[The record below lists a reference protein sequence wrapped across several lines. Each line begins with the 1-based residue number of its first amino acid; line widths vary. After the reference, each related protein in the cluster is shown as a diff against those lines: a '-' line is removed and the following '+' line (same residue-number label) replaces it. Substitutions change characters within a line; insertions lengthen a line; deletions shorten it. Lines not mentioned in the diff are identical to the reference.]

1 MTILHIDSSILG
13 ENSVSRDLT
22 AAIVAELTSKSGET
36 VLRRDLADPE
46 TEAAFD
52 GDPVEQLLSA
62 DTLVIGA
69 PMYNFAIPH
78 QLKAWIDS
86 IAVAGKTFQ
95 YTAEGPQGLAGGRR
109 AIVVYASGGVH
120 DGATD
125 FVEPYLRQVLGFIG
139 ISDVTVLRV
148 EGVAISPEARAK
160 AINDARAKVPA
171 IAQKFAA

>member
-22 AAIVAELTSKSGET
+22 AAIVAELTAKGDQT
-36 VLRRDLADPE
+36 VLRRDLADAE

-52 GDPVEQLLSA
+52 GDPVEQLMSA

-95 YTAEGPQGLAGGRR
+95 YTAEGPQGLAGGRH

-120 DGATD
+120 DGTTD

-139 ISDVTVLRV
+139 ITDVTVLRV
-148 EGVAISPEARAK
+148 EGVAISPEAHSK
-160 AINDARAKVPA
+160 AINDARAKVPGLVES
-171 IAQKFAA
+171 IAA

>member
-13 ENSVSRDLT
+13 ENSVSRQLT
-22 AAIVAELTSKSGET
+22 AAVVEHLLAEGPQE
-36 VLRRDLADPE
+36 VLRRDLADAAS
-46 TEAAFD
+46 EAAFD
-52 GDPVEQLLSA
+52 GDPIEQLYAA

-86 IAVAGKTFQ
+86 VAVAGRTFR
-95 YTAEGPQGLAGGRR
+95 YTETGPEGLAGGRR

-139 ISDVTVLRV
+139 ITDVTVLRV
-148 EGVAISPEARAK
+148 EGTAMSPEARDEAIEAALERVPEVTK
-160 AINDARAKVPA
+160 A
-171 IAQKFAA
+171 AA

>member
-22 AAIVAELTSKSGET
+22 AAIVAELTANGGET
-36 VLRRDLADPE
+36 VLRRDLADRE

-86 IAVAGKTFQ
+86 VAVAGKTFQ

-139 ISDVTVLRV
+139 ITDVTVLRV
-148 EGVAISPEARAK
+148 EGVAISPEVRAK

-171 IAQKFAA
+171 IVEARAA

>member
-22 AAIVAELTSKSGET
+22 AAIVAELTAKGGET

-86 IAVAGKTFQ
+86 VAVAGKTFQ

-120 DGATD
+120 DGTTD

-139 ISDVTVLRV
+139 ITDVTVLRV

-171 IAQKFAA
+171 IVEARAA

>member
-13 ENSVSRDLT
+13 ANSVSRDLT
-22 AAIVAELTSKSGET
+22 AAIVAELTAQGDAQ
-36 VLRRDLADPE
+36 VLRRDLADPKS
-46 TEAAFD
+46 EAAFD
-52 GDPVEQLLSA
+52 GDPVDQLMSA

-86 IAVAGKTFQ
+86 IAVAGKTFH
-95 YTAEGPQGLAGGRR
+95 YTAEGPKGLAGGRR

-120 DGATD
+120 DGTTD

-139 ISDVTVLRV
+139 ITDVTVLRV
-148 EGVAISPEARAK
+148 EGVALSPEARAK
-160 AINDARAKVPA
+160 AIEEARAKVPSLVA
-171 IAQKFAA
+171 KAA

>member
-22 AAIVAELTSKSGET
+22 AAIVAELTSKSDET

-52 GDPVEQLLSA
+52 GDPVEQLMAA

-86 IAVAGKTFQ
+86 VAVAGKTFQ

-171 IAQKFAA
+171 IAQKIAA

>member
-22 AAIVAELTSKSGET
+22 ATIVAELKAQGET
-36 VLRRDLADPE
+36 GVLRRDLADPQ

-52 GDPVEQLLSA
+52 GDPVEQLMAA

-78 QLKAWIDS
+78 QLKAWIDTV
-86 IAVAGKTFQ
+86 AVAGKTFQ

-109 AIVVYASGGVH
+109 AIVVYASGGLH
-120 DGATD
+120 DGTTD

-139 ISDVTVLRV
+139 ITDVQVLRV
-148 EGVAISPEARAK
+148 EGVALSPEARAE
-160 AINDARAKVPA
+160 AINAARAKVPGIVRE
-171 IAQKFAA
+171 IAA

>member
-22 AAIVAELTSKSGET
+22 AAIVAELKAQGDTE
-36 VLRRDLADPE
+36 VLRRDLADE
-46 TEAAFD
+46 ASEAAFT
-52 GDPVEQLLSA
+52 GDAVEQLLSA

-86 IAVAGKTFQ
+86 VAVAGKTFQ
-95 YTAEGPQGLAGGRR
+95 YTAQGPQGLAGGRR
-109 AIVVYASGGVH
+109 TIVVYASGGVH

-139 ISDVTVLRV
+139 ITDVTVLRV
-148 EGVAISPEARAK
+148 EGVALSPEARAK

-171 IAQKFAA
+171 LVQQIAA

>member
-13 ENSVSRDLT
+13 ANSVSRDLT
-22 AAIVAELTSKSGET
+22 AALVAELTAHGDAQ
-36 VLRRDLADPE
+36 VLRRDLADPKS
-46 TEAAFD
+46 EAAFD
-52 GDPVEQLLSA
+52 GDPVEQLMSA

-86 IAVAGKTFQ
+86 VAVAGKTFE
-95 YTAEGPQGLAGGRR
+95 YTAEGPKGLAGGRR

-120 DGATD
+120 DGTTD

-139 ISDVTVLRV
+139 ITDVTVLRV
-148 EGVAISPEARAK
+148 EGVALSPEAREA
-160 AINDARAKVPA
+160 AIEEARAKVPGIVA
-171 IAQKFAA
+171 KAA

>member
-13 ENSVSRDLT
+13 PNSVSRELT
-22 AAIVAELTSKSGET
+22 AAIVAELTSNGDAQ
-36 VLRRDLADPE
+36 VLRRDLVDPQS
-46 TEAAFD
+46 EAAFD
-52 GDPVEQLLSA
+52 GDPIEQLMAA

-86 IAVAGKTFQ
+86 IAVAGKTFH
-95 YTAEGPQGLAGGRR
+95 YTAEGPQGLVTGRR

-120 DGATD
+120 DGTTD

-139 ISDVTVLRV
+139 ITDVTVLRV
-148 EGVAISPEARAK
+148 EGVALSPEARAK
-160 AINDARAKVPA
+160 AIEEARAKVPSLVE
-171 IAQKFAA
+171 KAAA

>member
-22 AAIVAELTSKSGET
+22 AAIVAELTSKSDET

-52 GDPVEQLLSA
+52 GDPVEQLMAA

-171 IAQKFAA
+171 IAQKIAA

>member
-22 AAIVAELTSKSGET
+22 AAIVAELAAKGGET
-36 VLRRDLADPE
+36 VLRRDLADSE

-86 IAVAGKTFQ
+86 VAVAGKTFQ

-139 ISDVTVLRV
+139 ITDVTVLRV

-171 IAQKFAA
+171 IVEARAA

>member
-1 MTILHIDSSILG
+1 MPKYALPTFL
-13 ENSVSRDLT
+13 
-22 AAIVAELTSKSGET
+22 AEQHER
-36 VLRRDLADPE
+36 LRRDLADPE

>member
-22 AAIVAELTSKSGET
+22 ATVVAELTANGNET
-36 VLRRDLADPE
+36 VLRRDLADPA
-46 TEAAFD
+46 TEAVFD
-52 GDPVEQLLSA
+52 SDPVEQLMSA

-86 IAVAGKTFQ
+86 VAVAGKTFR
-95 YTAEGPQGLAGGRR
+95 YTAEGPEGLAGGRR

-139 ISDVTVLRV
+139 ITDVTVLRV
-148 EGVAISPEARAK
+148 EGVAISPEARAE
-160 AINDARAKVPA
+160 AINAARAKVPGIVQR
-171 IAQKFAA
+171 IAA

>member
-52 GDPVEQLLSA
+52 GDPVEQLMAA

-86 IAVAGKTFQ
+86 VAVAGKTFQ

-171 IAQKFAA
+171 IAQKIAA